1 MLCHVTFFRQSSSFL
16 PYVNIQIVYQNI
28 KAILSIEKYF
38 NKFFPHLELFVDIYL
53 SISSDL

>member
-1 MLCHVTFFRQSSSFL
+1 MPYVTFFRQSSSFL